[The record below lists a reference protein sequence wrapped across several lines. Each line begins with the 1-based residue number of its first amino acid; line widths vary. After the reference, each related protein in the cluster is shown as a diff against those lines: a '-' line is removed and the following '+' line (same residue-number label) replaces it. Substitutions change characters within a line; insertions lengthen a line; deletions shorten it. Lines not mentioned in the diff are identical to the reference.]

1 MSENQQAEQARRK
14 AAILERV
21 STEKQGGEAQGVLSA
36 WAADR
41 GLEVAAEHVI
51 RVKDTAWTGRNGKGA
66 EYDAARARLLEL
78 ARLGQVQVVIVWSL
92 DRLSRRGIKDTITVL
107 DQFGD
112 FGVEVWSYREPWLT
126 TMGEA
131 KNLIIAVLA
140 WVAEQESRRR
150 SERMKGSIEA
160 RKAQG
165 RPVGR
170 GRAPDAKPRKRS
182 GYVAMWEQGGAR
194 RARQQERRD
203 EKSDEK

>member
-1 MSENQQAEQARRK
+1 MTGLTAPDEQVKRK

-41 GLEVAAEHVI
+41 GLDVAEVI

-107 DQFGD
+107 DQFGEY
-112 FGVEVWSYREPWLT
+112 GTEVWSYREPWLT

-131 KNLIIAVLA
+131 RSLIIAVLA

-160 RKAQG
+160 RRAQG

-170 GRAPDAKPRKRS
+170 GAAPDKAPRKRS

-194 RARQQERRD
+194 RASQRERE
-203 EKSDEK
+203 EKRET